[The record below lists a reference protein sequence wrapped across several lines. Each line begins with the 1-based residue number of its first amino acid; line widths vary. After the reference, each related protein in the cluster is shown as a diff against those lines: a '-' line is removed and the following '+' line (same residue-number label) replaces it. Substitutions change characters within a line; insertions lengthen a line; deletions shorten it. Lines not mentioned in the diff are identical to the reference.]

1 MVSQQTKANPCHIIK
16 NYVNPKKVLNQIHF
30 FTLQRFQLYK
40 KKSLKKIYG
49 IKYLKS
55 MMITPVMT

>member
-1 MVSQQTKANPCHIIK
+1 MVSQQTKANPFHIIK

-40 KKSLKKIYG
+40 KKSLKKTMG
-49 IKYLKS
+49 LNTS
-55 MMITPVMT
+55 RA